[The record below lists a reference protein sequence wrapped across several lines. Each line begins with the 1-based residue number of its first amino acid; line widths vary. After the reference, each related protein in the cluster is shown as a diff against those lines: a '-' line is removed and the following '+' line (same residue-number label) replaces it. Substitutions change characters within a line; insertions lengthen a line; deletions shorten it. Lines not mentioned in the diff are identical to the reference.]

1 MSIFLSFDW
10 KLDVD
15 RLFFLAQR
23 PTQLRQCNVLQ
34 LTNAFARHA
43 VFLADFF
50 EGLWLS
56 AVETESLED
65 DFLLAIV
72 EHVEQSTDFVT
83 QIFVPQKLEWRLR
96 FFVANDFAEL
106 GGIVVADRRV
116 EGSRPNR
123 NCLQLRDFAR
133 RDSDFFAKLVIGRFA
148 AELFAH
154 LQ

>member
-10 KLDVD
+10 KLDFD
-15 RLFFLAQR
+15 RLFFLAQS
-23 PTQLRQCNVLQ
+23 PAQFRQCNVLQ
-34 LTNAFARHA
+34 LTNTFASHA
-43 VFLADFF
+43 EFLADFF

-56 AVETESLED
+56 AIETESLED

-96 FFVANDFAEL
+96 FFVANDFAKL
-106 GGIVVADRRV
+106 GGVVVADRRV
-116 EGSRPNR
+116 EGSRANR

-133 RDSDFFAKLVIGRFA
+133 RDSNFLAKFIVGRFA